1 MTADTKRRAM
11 NRSEIPDFVAEIIKA
26 GCDITAIGHDKYVLG
41 DIEEQD
47 AAIDELDRIG
57 EKYGDRDHLKLQIV
71 AYLWSI
77 DRYIELEPD
86 VTRH

>member
-1 MTADTKRRAM
+1 MAQSKPRKM
-11 NRSEIPDFVAEIIKA
+11 KPSEIPDFVSEIIAA

-47 AAIDELDRIG
+47 AALEDLDRIG
-57 EKYGDRDHLKLQIV
+57 DKFGDRDHLKLQIV

-77 DRYIELEPD
+77 DRYIELEPE

>member
-1 MTADTKRRAM
+1 MAQSKRRKM
-11 NRSEIPDFVAEIIKA
+11 KPSEIPNFVAEVIKA

-47 AAIDELDRIG
+47 AADDDLDRIG

-77 DRYIELEPD
+77 DRYIELEPE